1 MMKAII
7 DRFEG
12 VYAVCETE
20 NKEYINIPKSELPQ
34 GIKEGDVLNC
44 INDKWNIDTATTKE
58 RKEKIKNKLN
68 SLFVD

>member
-1 MMKAII
+1 MKAII

-34 GIKEGDVLNC
+34 GIKEGDILNC

-58 RKEKIKNKLN
+58 RKEKIRNKLN
-68 SLFVD
+68 RLFVD

>member
-1 MMKAII
+1 MKAII

-20 NKEYINIPKSELPQ
+20 DKKYINIPKSELPQ

-58 RKEKIKNKLN
+58 RKEKIRNKLN
-68 SLFVD
+68 RLFID

>member
-1 MMKAII
+1 MRVII
-7 DRFEG
+7 DRFES

-20 NKEYINIPKSELPQ
+20 DKEYINIPKSELPK
-34 GIKEGDVLNC
+34 GIKEADVVCC
-44 INDKWNIDTATTKE
+44 IDSEWHIDETTTRE

>member
-1 MMKAII
+1 MKAII
-7 DRFEG
+7 DRIEG
-12 VYAVCETE
+12 DYAVCETE
-20 NKEYINIPKSELPQ
+20 NKEYINILKSELPQ

>member
-1 MMKAII
+1 MMKVII

-20 NKEYINIPKSELPQ
+20 NNEYIKIPKSELPQ

-58 RKEKIKNKLN
+58 RKEKIRNKLN
-68 SLFVD
+68 RLFID

>member
-1 MMKAII
+1 MKAII

-20 NKEYINIPKSELPQ
+20 DKKYINILKSELPQ

-44 INDKWNIDTATTKE
+44 INDKWCIDDDTTKE

>member
-1 MMKAII
+1 MKAII

-58 RKEKIKNKLN
+58 RKEKIRNKLN
-68 SLFVD
+68 RLFID

>member
-1 MMKAII
+1 MKAII

-44 INDKWNIDTATTKE
+44 INDKWNIDTITTKE

>member
-1 MMKAII
+1 MIKVII

-12 VYAVCETE
+12 IYAVCETE

-44 INDKWNIDTATTKE
+44 INDKWNIDTVATKE
-58 RKEKIKNKLN
+58 RKEKIKSKLN

>member
-1 MMKAII
+1 MKAII

-34 GIKEGDVLNC
+34 GIKEGDILNC
-44 INDKWNIDTATTKE
+44 INDKWNIDTVATKE
-58 RKEKIKNKLN
+58 RKEKIKSKLN

>member
-1 MMKAII
+1 MKAII

-20 NKEYINIPKSELPQ
+20 DKRYINILKSELPQ

>member
-1 MMKAII
+1 MMKVII

-12 VYAVCETE
+12 DYAVCETE
-20 NKEYINIPKSELPQ
+20 NKEYINISKSELPQ

-44 INDKWNIDTATTKE
+44 INDKWCIDTIATKE

>member
-1 MMKAII
+1 MKAII

-20 NKEYINIPKSELPQ
+20 NKEYINIPKSELSQ

>member
-1 MMKAII
+1 MKVII

-12 VYAVCETE
+12 NYAVCETE
-20 NKEYINIPKSELPQ
+20 DKKYINILKSELPQ
-34 GIKEGDVLNC
+34 GIKEGDVLIC
-44 INDKWNIDTATTKE
+44 VNDKWFIDDKTTKE

>member
-1 MMKAII
+1 MKAII

-58 RKEKIKNKLN
+58 RKEKIKSKLN

>member
-1 MMKAII
+1 MKAII

-20 NKEYINIPKSELPQ
+20 DKKYINIPKSELPQ

>member
-1 MMKAII
+1 MKAII

-20 NKEYINIPKSELPQ
+20 NKEYINILKSELPQ

>member
-1 MMKAII
+1 MIKVII

-20 NKEYINIPKSELPQ
+20 DKRYINVLKSELPQ

-44 INDKWNIDTATTKE
+44 INDKWCIDDTITKK
-58 RKEKIKNKLN
+58 RKDKIQNKLN

>member
-1 MMKAII
+1 MMNVII

-20 NKEYINIPKSELPQ
+20 NKEYINILKSELPQ

-58 RKEKIKNKLN
+58 RKEKIRNKLN
-68 SLFVD
+68 RLFID

>member
-1 MMKAII
+1 MMKVII

-20 NKEYINIPKSELPQ
+20 DKRYINIFKSELPQ
-34 GIKEGDVLNC
+34 GIKEGDVLIC
-44 INDKWNIDTATTKE
+44 VNDKWCIDDKTTKE
-58 RKEKIKNKLN
+58 RKDKIKNKLN

>member
-1 MMKAII
+1 MKVII
-7 DRFEG
+7 DRFESDY
-12 VYAVCETE
+12 VVCETE

-44 INDKWNIDTATTKE
+44 INDKWNIDTIATKE
-58 RKEKIKNKLN
+58 RKEKIQNKLN

>member
-1 MMKAII
+1 MKAII

>member
-1 MMKAII
+1 MMKVII

-20 NKEYINIPKSELPQ
+20 NKEYINILKSELPK
-34 GIKEGDVLNC
+34 GIKEGDVVCC
-44 INDKWNIDTATTKE
+44 IDNEWHVDEAITQE

-68 SLFVD
+68 SLFAD